1 MQEGGSDHYNHYQ
14 LPSADNELNNGADKW
29 RRPKRD
35 GHKTACDAYK
45 VGESKDQEES
55 GDECAEKWQ
64 LRVYKCVRVGVCVWG
79 RKEGSGGQKRKRKA
93 LLSGNIS
100 PFGFV
105 RREPRLLHNL
115 CQYFYKWQSAHTR
128 GKIEFFIEKKA

>member
-64 LRVYKCVRVGVCVWG
+64 LRVYKCVRVGVCVCVGAEG
-79 RKEGSGGQKRKRKA
+79 RKRRPEAETESLIKRKHFAFWLRASRAKA
-93 LLSGNIS
+93 AS
-100 PFGFV
+100 
-105 RREPRLLHNL
+105 
-115 CQYFYKWQSAHTR
+115 
-128 GKIEFFIEKKA
+128 